1 MFVKLACSA
10 LHGVDAF
17 RVDLEVDLFRKG
29 LPAFSMV
36 GLAEASVRESKERVF
51 SALKNCGH
59 KIPPSRITVN
69 LAPADQKKQGSA
81 YDLPLALGLL
91 GAAGII
97 APEKLDGFFVSGEL
111 SLAGEARPV
120 PGVLSMA
127 ILAKNEGARGVIVPA
142 GSAAEA
148 AAVEGLT
155 VYGVNNLGEAL
166 AALAGDFS
174 AYSKAEHEQH
184 LADCEA
190 MAGFVPGG
198 QLDFA
203 EVKGQEHAKRA
214 IEIAAAGGHNLL
226 FVGPP
231 GSGKTM
237 LAQRIPSIL
246 PELRFEEALE
256 VSKIYSVAGLLQWG
270 MAQNVGQ
277 SGLIAARPFRAPHHT
292 ISYAGLAGG
301 GAYPKPGEVSLAHRG
316 VLFLD
321 ELPEFSRSVLEV
333 LRQPLEGGEVN
344 ISRAGGAISYPARF
358 MLVAAMNPC
367 PCGYLNDAAH
377 TCSCTGNQVQNYR
390 ARLSGP
396 LLDRID
402 LHIEVPA
409 VPYKELRTPL
419 PGMSS
424 KEMRERIIKVRN
436 IQAARYQNSFAQ
448 LAKNKEVA
456 NTLAPNKSIQQAAG
470 EGAAFGGAE
479 GFGNAASG
487 FASPGASA
495 PRTTKPNGYEPLSMT
510 NADLSGKYLAEF
522 CALGQAEH
530 DFLEQAANAL
540 GLSAR
545 SCTRILRISRTIA
558 DLAGEEMIGVEH
570 LAEAT
575 NCRFLDRPI

>member
-1 MFVKLACSA
+1 MFVKLACAA
-10 LHGVDAF
+10 LYGVDAF
-17 RVDLEVDLFRKG
+17 KVDLEVDLFRKG

-69 LAPADQKKQGSA
+69 FAPADRKKQGSA

-91 GAAGII
+91 AAAGII
-97 APEKLDGFFVSGEL
+97 APESLDGFFVSGEL
-111 SLAGEARPV
+111 SLAGEARAV
-120 PGVLSMA
+120 PGILSMA

-142 GSAAEA
+142 GVAPEA
-148 AAVEGLT
+148 AAVKGLT
-155 VYGVNNLGEAL
+155 VYGVNSLGEAL
-166 AALAGDFS
+166 AALCGELAPYNRD
-174 AYSKAEHEQH
+174 EQQGG
-184 LADCEA
+184 LGEADLTDP
-190 MAGFVPGG
+190 FVPGG
-198 QLDFA
+198 FMDFA

-246 PELRFEEALE
+246 PGLAFEEALE
-256 VSKIYSVAGLLQWG
+256 VSKIYSVAGILH
-270 MAQNVGQ
+270 
-277 SGLIAARPFRAPHHT
+277 SGLTGKSGLVETRPFRAPHHT

-321 ELPEFSRSVLEV
+321 ELPEFSRNVLEV

-344 ISRAGGAISYPARF
+344 ISRVGGAMTYPARF

-367 PCGYLNDAAH
+367 PCGFLNDSMH
-377 TCSCTGNQVQNYR
+377 TCTCSGNQIQNYR

-409 VPYKELRTPL
+409 VPYKELRMPL

-424 KEMRERIIKVRN
+424 KQMRERIAKVRKL
-436 IQAARYQNSFAQ
+436 QAARYANSA
-448 LAKNKEVA
+448 VH
-456 NTLAPNKSIQQAAG
+456 S
-470 EGAAFGGAE
+470 EGAEEGIAKLASQGRGAPACGGIH
-479 GFGNAASG
+479 NS
-487 FASPGASA
+487 
-495 PRTTKPNGYEPLSMT
+495 LT
-510 NADLSGKYLAEF
+510 NADLNGKYLAEF
-522 CALGQAEH
+522 CPLGHAEH
-530 DFLEQAANAL
+530 DFLEQAATSL

-545 SCTRILRISRTIA
+545 SCTRILRLSRTIA
-558 DLAGEEMIGVEH
+558 DLAAAEMIAVEH
-570 LAEAT
+570 LAEAI
-575 NCRFLDRPI
+575 NCRFLDRPVQF